1 MPRQTLDRQLK
12 TLMDNLLALGSMV
25 EQATLDAIRALKQR
39 DMAEARRIYK
49 QDEIINAKRFEVET
63 RAITT
68 MATQQPIV
76 GRDLRVLASTL
87 EVSTELERMGDYA
100 KGIARITLLMGSQPP
115 IKPLIDIPRMAEIAV
130 NMLHQALGAFAE
142 GDADLAYRIPEQ
154 DAEVDALYNQVNR
167 ELLTYMIGNPAI
179 INRANYLMWVAHNLE
194 RMADRVSNICE
205 RAIYVATGKLIE
217 LDTPDD
223 EWMRDLGVSITGEEI
238 ESVQGSKSAS
248 EKNLQEDEFA
258 DDDDEEDL

>member
-1 MPRQTLDRQLK
+1 MPRQTLDYQLE
-12 TLMDNLLALGSMV
+12 TLTDNLLALGSMV
-25 EQATLDAIRALKQR
+25 EQATLDSIRALKQR
-39 DMAEARRIYK
+39 DMVEARRIYK

-76 GRDLRVLASTL
+76 GRDLRMLASVL

-130 NMLHQALGAFAE
+130 HMLHQALGAFVE
-142 GDADLAYRIPEQ
+142 GDADLARRIPEQ

-167 ELLTYMIGNPAI
+167 ELLTYMIADPSI

-205 RAIYVATGKLIE
+205 RAIYVATGELIE
-217 LDTPDD
+217 LDVSND
-223 EWMRDLGVSITGEEI
+223 EWMRDVGVSITGEDLE
-238 ESVQGSKSAS
+238 EGV
-248 EKNLQEDEFA
+248 E
-258 DDDDEEDL
+258 DEEDIEELDED

>member
-1 MPRQTLDRQLK
+1 MPRYTLDHQLK

-25 EQATLDAIRALKQR
+25 EQATLEAIRALKQR
-39 DMAEARRIYK
+39 DMAAARRIYK
-49 QDEIINAKRFEVET
+49 QDEVINARRFEVET

-76 GRDLRVLASTL
+76 GRDLRMLASTL

-130 NMLHQALGAFAE
+130 DMLHQALGAFAK
-142 GDADLAYRIPEQ
+142 GDADLAYRIPER
-154 DAEVDALYNQVNR
+154 DSEVDALYNQVNR
-167 ELLTYMIGNPAI
+167 ELLTYMIADPGV
-179 INRANYLMWVAHNLE
+179 INRANYLIWVAHNLE

-205 RAIYVATGKLIE
+205 RAIYVATGELIE
-217 LDTPDD
+217 LDASDD
-223 EWMRDLGVSITGEEI
+223 EWMRNLGVTLTGEETENPPAGQSAEE
-238 ESVQGSKSAS
+238 ESEQD
-248 EKNLQEDEFA
+248 DEFA
-258 DDDDEEDL
+258 DDDEEDL

>member
-1 MPRQTLDRQLK
+1 MPRQTLDHQLS
-12 TLMDNLLALGSMV
+12 TLMDGLLALGAMV
-25 EQATLDAIRALKQR
+25 ERATLEAIRALKQR
-39 DMAEARRIYK
+39 DLAEARRVYR
-49 QDEIINAKRFEVET
+49 QDEVVNAKRFEIET

-76 GRDLRVLASTL
+76 GRDLRVLASAL

-130 NMLHQALGAFAE
+130 EMLHQALEAFVS
-142 GDADLAYRIPEQ
+142 GDADLARRIPER

-167 ELLTYMIGNPAI
+167 ELLTYMIADPSI

-205 RAIYVATGKLIE
+205 RAIYVATGELIE
-217 LDTPDD
+217 LDISDD
-223 EWMRDLGVSITGEEI
+223 EWMRGLGVSLVGED
-238 ESVQGSKSAS
+238 
-248 EKNLQEDEFA
+248 LQPEETEDDE
-258 DDDDEEDL
+258 DDDLEPDED